1 MHLQK
6 ASRKKAKIK
15 LCLQGP
21 SGSGKTYSALLL
33 AYGLCNDWAKICVID
48 TENHSADLYSQLGEY
63 NTISLTGP
71 YTPERYM
78 QAIEVCVK
86 AGIEVIIIDS
96 LSHEWEYIINFH
108 ASLTGNSF
116 TNWGKVT
123 PRHNEFIQ
131 TLLDANKHVIAT
143 VRTKQDYVLNERNGK
158 MVPEKIG
165 LKPIQRDDL
174 EYLFTLTFEID
185 RNHIAQSTKDRT
197 GLFSNK
203 QGQVINEDTGKS
215 ILEWCNYGKEET
227 ANDIN
232 LRINECKSVAELLSL
247 FNKYQ
252 HLKETLKPEF
262 EKRKRE
268 ILVQEIHN

>member
-1 MHLQK
+1 MNLQK

-78 QAIEVCVK
+78 QAIEICVK

-108 ASLTGNSF
+108 ASLAGNSF

-131 TLLDANKHVIAT
+131 TLLDTNKHVIAT

-174 EYLFTLTFEID
+174 EYLFTLTFELD

-203 QGQVINEDTGKS
+203 QGQLINEDTGKS
-215 ILEWCNYGKEET
+215 ILEWCNYGKEVT

-232 LRINECKSVAELLSL
+232 TRINECKSVAELLSL

>member
-21 SGSGKTYSALLL
+21 SGSGKTYSALLV
-33 AYGLCNDWAKICVID
+33 AYGLCNDWTKICVID
-48 TENHSADLYSQLGEY
+48 TENHSADLYSHLGEY

-108 ASLTGNSF
+108 ASLSGNSF

-131 TLLDANKHVIAT
+131 TLLDTNKHVIAT
-143 VRTKQDYVLNERNGK
+143 VRTKQDYVLNEKNGK

-203 QGQVINEDTGKS
+203 QGQVINVDTGRS
-215 ILEWCNYGKEET
+215 ILGWCNYGKEET

-232 LRINECKSVAELLSL
+232 ARINECKSVAELLSL

>member
-1 MHLQK
+1 MNLQK

-116 TNWGKVT
+116 TNWSKVT

-131 TLLDANKHVIAT
+131 TLLDTNKHLIAT

-158 MVPEKIG
+158 MVPEKVG

-185 RNHIAQSTKDRT
+185 RNHIALSTKDRT

-203 QGQVINEDTGKS
+203 QGQLINEDTGKL
-215 ILEWCNYGKEET
+215 ILEWCNYGKEIT

-232 LRINECKSVAELLSL
+232 TRINECKSVAELLSL

>member
-48 TENHSADLYSQLGEY
+48 TENHSADLYSQLGDY

-108 ASLTGNSF
+108 ASLSGNSF
-116 TNWGKVT
+116 TNWSKVT

-131 TLLDANKHVIAT
+131 RLLDTDKHVIAT

-232 LRINECKSVAELLSL
+232 TRINECKSVAELLSL

>member
-1 MHLQK
+1 MYLQK

-33 AYGLCNDWAKICVID
+33 AYGLSNDWAKICVID

-108 ASLTGNSF
+108 ASLSGNSF

-131 TLLDANKHVIAT
+131 RLLDTDKHVIAT

-203 QGQVINEDTGKS
+203 QGLLINEDTGKS
-215 ILEWCNYGKEET
+215 ILEWCNYGKDEN

-232 LRINECKSVAELLSL
+232 NRINECKTIAELLSL

-268 ILVQEIHN
+268 ILIQIEQN

>member
-1 MHLQK
+1 MNLQK

-71 YTPERYM
+71 YTPERYL
-78 QAIEVCVK
+78 QAIEICVK

-116 TNWGKVT
+116 TNWSKVT

-131 TLLDANKHVIAT
+131 TLLDTNKHVIAT

-158 MVPEKIG
+158 MVPEKVG

-185 RNHIAQSTKDRT
+185 RNHIALSTKDRT

-203 QGQVINEDTGKS
+203 QGQIINEDIGKS
-215 ILEWCNYGKEET
+215 ILEWCNYGKEIT

-232 LRINECKSVAELLSL
+232 TRINECKSVAELLSL

>member
-21 SGSGKTYSALLL
+21 SGSGKTYSAILL

-108 ASLTGNSF
+108 ASLSGNSF
-116 TNWGKVT
+116 TNWSKVT

-131 TLLDANKHVIAT
+131 RLLDTDKHVIAT

-203 QGQVINEDTGKS
+203 QGQVINEDTGKF

-232 LRINECKSVAELLSL
+232 TRINECKSVAELLSL

>member
-1 MHLQK
+1 MNLQK

-78 QAIEVCVK
+78 QAIEICVK

-108 ASLTGNSF
+108 ASLAGNSF

-131 TLLDANKHVIAT
+131 ALLDTNKHVIAT

-158 MVPEKIG
+158 MVPEKVG

-174 EYLFTLTFEID
+174 EYLFTLTFELD
-185 RNHIAQSTKDRT
+185 RNHVALSTKDRT

-203 QGQVINEDTGKS
+203 QGQLINADTGKS
-215 ILEWCNYGKEET
+215 ILEWCNYGKEVT

-232 LRINECKSVAELLSL
+232 TRINECKSVAELLSL

-268 ILVQEIHN
+268 ILVQEMHN

>member
-21 SGSGKTYSALLL
+21 SGSGKTYSALLV
-33 AYGLCNDWAKICVID
+33 AYGLCNDWTKICVID
-48 TENHSADLYSQLGEY
+48 TENHSADLYSHLGEY

-108 ASLTGNSF
+108 ASLSGNSF

-131 TLLDANKHVIAT
+131 TLLDTNKHVIAT
-143 VRTKQDYVLNERNGK
+143 VRTKQDYVLNEKNGK

-197 GLFSNK
+197 GLFTNK
-203 QGQVINEDTGKS
+203 QGQVINANTGRS
-215 ILEWCNYGKEET
+215 ILEWCNYGKEWK
-227 ANDIN
+227 I
-232 LRINECKSVAELLSL
+232 RS
-247 FNKYQ
+247 
-252 HLKETLKPEF
+252 
-262 EKRKRE
+262 R
-268 ILVQEIHN
+268 

>member
-33 AYGLCNDWAKICVID
+33 AYGLCNDWTKICVID

-78 QAIEVCVK
+78 QAIDACAK

-108 ASLTGNSF
+108 ASLSGNSF

-131 TLLDANKHVIAT
+131 TLLDTNKHVIGT

-197 GLFSNK
+197 GLFTNK
-203 QGQVINEDTGKS
+203 QGQVINANTGRS

-232 LRINECKSVAELLSL
+232 ARINECKSVAELLSL

>member
-1 MHLQK
+1 MNLQK

-33 AYGLCNDWAKICVID
+33 AYGLCNDWSKICVID

-78 QAIEVCVK
+78 QAIEVCVN
-86 AGIEVIIIDS
+86 AGIDVIIIDS

-131 TLLDANKHVIAT
+131 TLLDSNKHVIAT

-174 EYLFTLTFEID
+174 EYLFTLTFELD

-197 GLFSNK
+197 GIFSNK
-203 QGQVINEDTGKS
+203 QGQLINEDTGKS

-227 ANDIN
+227 GNDIN
-232 LRINECKSVAELLSL
+232 TRINECKSVAELLSL

>member
-108 ASLTGNSF
+108 ASLSGNSF
-116 TNWGKVT
+116 TNWSKVT

-131 TLLDANKHVIAT
+131 RLLDTDKHVIAT

-232 LRINECKSVAELLSL
+232 TRINECKSVAELLSL

>member
-1 MHLQK
+1 MYLQK

-33 AYGLCNDWAKICVID
+33 AYGLSNDWAKICVID

-108 ASLTGNSF
+108 ASLSGNSF

-131 TLLDANKHVIAT
+131 RLLDTDKHVIAT

-232 LRINECKSVAELLSL
+232 TRINECKSVAELLSL

>member
-1 MHLQK
+1 MNLQK

-33 AYGLCNDWAKICVID
+33 AYGLCNDWSKICVID

-78 QAIEVCVK
+78 QAIEVCVN
-86 AGIEVIIIDS
+86 AGIDVIIIDS

-131 TLLDANKHVIAT
+131 TLLDTNKHVIAT

-174 EYLFTLTFEID
+174 EYLFTLTFELD

-197 GLFSNK
+197 GIFSNK
-203 QGQVINEDTGKS
+203 QGQLINEDTGKS

-227 ANDIN
+227 GNDIN
-232 LRINECKSVAELLSL
+232 TRINECKSVAELLSL

>member
-78 QAIEVCVK
+78 QAIEACVK

-131 TLLDANKHVIAT
+131 KLLDTDKHVIAT
-143 VRTKQDYVLNERNGK
+143 VRTKQDYVLNARNGK

-185 RNHIAQSTKDRT
+185 RNHVAQSTKDRT
-197 GLFSNK
+197 GIFSNK
-203 QGQVINEDTGKS
+203 QGQLINEDTGKS

-227 ANDIN
+227 GNDIN
-232 LRINECKSVAELLSL
+232 TRINECKSVAELLSL

-252 HLKETLKPEF
+252 HLKETLRPEF

-268 ILVQEIHN
+268 ILVQETHN

>member
-1 MHLQK
+1 MNLQK

-33 AYGLCNDWAKICVID
+33 AYGLCNDWSKICVID

-116 TNWGKVT
+116 TNWSKVT

-131 TLLDANKHVIAT
+131 TLLDTNKHVIAT

-174 EYLFTLTFEID
+174 EYLFTLTFELD
-185 RNHIAQSTKDRT
+185 RNHVALSTKDRT
-197 GLFSNK
+197 GIFSNK
-203 QGQVINEDTGKS
+203 QGQLINEDTGKS
-215 ILEWCNYGKEET
+215 ILEWCNYGKEVT

-232 LRINECKSVAELLSL
+232 TRINECKSVAELLSL

>member
-1 MHLQK
+1 MKLQK

-78 QAIEVCVK
+78 QAIDVCVK

-108 ASLTGNSF
+108 ASLVGNSF
-116 TNWGKVT
+116 TNWSKVT

-131 TLLDANKHVIAT
+131 TLLDTNKHVIAT

-174 EYLFTLTFEID
+174 EYLFTLTFELD

-203 QGQVINEDTGKS
+203 QGQLINEDTGKS
-215 ILEWCNYGKEET
+215 ILEWCNYGKEVT

-232 LRINECKSVAELLSL
+232 TRINECKSVAELLSL

>member
-1 MHLQK
+1 
-6 ASRKKAKIK
+6 
-15 LCLQGP
+15 
-21 SGSGKTYSALLL
+21 
-33 AYGLCNDWAKICVID
+33 VID

>member
-78 QAIEVCVK
+78 QAIDVCVK
-86 AGIEVIIIDS
+86 AGIEVIIVDS

-108 ASLTGNSF
+108 ASLVGNSF
-116 TNWGKVT
+116 TNWSKVT

-131 TLLDANKHVIAT
+131 TLLDTNKHVIAT

-174 EYLFTLTFEID
+174 EYLFTLTFELD

-203 QGQVINEDTGKS
+203 QGQLINEDTGKS
-215 ILEWCNYGKEET
+215 ILEWCNYGKEVT
-227 ANDIN
+227 GNDIST
-232 LRINECKSVAELLSL
+232 RINECKSVAELLSL

>member
-33 AYGLCNDWAKICVID
+33 AFGLCNDWAKICVID

-108 ASLTGNSF
+108 ASLSGNSF
-116 TNWGKVT
+116 TNWSKVT

-131 TLLDANKHVIAT
+131 RLLDTDKHVIAT

-215 ILEWCNYGKEET
+215 IQEWCNYGKEET

-232 LRINECKSVAELLSL
+232 TRINECKSVAELLSL

>member
-108 ASLTGNSF
+108 ASLSGNSF

-131 TLLDANKHVIAT
+131 RLLDTDKHVIAT

-185 RNHIAQSTKDRT
+185 KNHIAQSTKDRT

-232 LRINECKSVAELLSL
+232 TRINECKSVAELLSL

-268 ILVQEIHN
+268 ILVQETHN

>member
-108 ASLTGNSF
+108 ASLSGNSF
-116 TNWGKVT
+116 TNWSKVT

-131 TLLDANKHVIAT
+131 RLLDTDKHVIAT

-174 EYLFTLTFEID
+174 EYLFTLTFVID

-232 LRINECKSVAELLSL
+232 TRINECKSVAELLSL

>member
-78 QAIEVCVK
+78 QAIDACIK

-108 ASLTGNSF
+108 ASLSGNSF

-131 TLLDANKHVIAT
+131 RLLDTDKHVIAT

-158 MVPEKIG
+158 MIPEKIG

-232 LRINECKSVAELLSL
+232 TRINECKSVAELLSL

-252 HLKETLKPEF
+252 HLKEILKPEF

>member
-1 MHLQK
+1 MNLQK

-116 TNWGKVT
+116 TNWSKVT
-123 PRHNEFIQ
+123 PRHNGFIQ
-131 TLLDANKHVIAT
+131 TLLDTNKHVIAT

-158 MVPEKIG
+158 MIPEKVG

-174 EYLFTLTFEID
+174 EYLFTLTFELD
-185 RNHIAQSTKDRT
+185 RNHVALSTKDRT

-203 QGQVINEDTGKS
+203 QGQLINEDTGKS
-215 ILEWCNYGKEET
+215 ILEWCNYGKEVT

-232 LRINECKSVAELLSL
+232 TRINECKSVAELLSL

>member
-33 AYGLCNDWAKICVID
+33 AYGLCNDWTKICVID

-78 QAIEVCVK
+78 QAIDACAK
-86 AGIEVIIIDS
+86 AEIEVIIIDS

-108 ASLTGNSF
+108 ASLSGNSF

-131 TLLDANKHVIAT
+131 TLLDTNKHVIGT

-232 LRINECKSVAELLSL
+232 TRINECKSVAELLSL

>member
-1 MHLQK
+1 MNLQK

-116 TNWGKVT
+116 TNWSKVT
-123 PRHNEFIQ
+123 PRHNGFIQ
-131 TLLDANKHVIAT
+131 TLLDTDKHVIAT

-158 MVPEKIG
+158 MVPEKVG

-174 EYLFTLTFEID
+174 EYLFTLTFELD
-185 RNHIAQSTKDRT
+185 RNHVALSTKDRT
-197 GLFSNK
+197 GIFSNK
-203 QGQVINEDTGKS
+203 QGQLINEDTGKV
-215 ILEWCNYGKEET
+215 ILEWCNYGKEVT

-232 LRINECKSVAELLSL
+232 TRINECKSVAELLSL

>member
-33 AYGLCNDWAKICVID
+33 AYGLCNDWTKICVID

-78 QAIEVCVK
+78 QAIDACAK
-86 AGIEVIIIDS
+86 AEIEVIIIDS

-108 ASLTGNSF
+108 ASLSGNSF

-131 TLLDANKHVIAT
+131 TLLDTNKHVIGT

-197 GLFSNK
+197 GLFTNK
-203 QGQVINEDTGKS
+203 QGQVINANTGRS
-215 ILEWCNYGKEET
+215 ILEWCNYGKEWK
-227 ANDIN
+227 I
-232 LRINECKSVAELLSL
+232 RS
-247 FNKYQ
+247 
-252 HLKETLKPEF
+252 
-262 EKRKRE
+262 R
-268 ILVQEIHN
+268 

>member
-71 YTPERYM
+71 YTPEIYM
-78 QAIEVCVK
+78 QAIDACAK

-108 ASLTGNSF
+108 ASLSGNSF

-131 TLLDANKHVIAT
+131 TLLDTNKHVIGT

-197 GLFSNK
+197 GLFTNK
-203 QGQVINEDTGKS
+203 QGQVINANTGRS

-232 LRINECKSVAELLSL
+232 ARINECKSVAELLSL

>member
-1 MHLQK
+1 M
-6 ASRKKAKIK
+6 
-15 LCLQGP
+15 CLQGP

-78 QAIEVCVK
+78 QAIDVCVK

-108 ASLTGNSF
+108 ATLTGNSF

-131 TLLDANKHVIAT
+131 TLLDTNKHVIAT

-185 RNHIAQSTKDRT
+185 RNHVAMSTKDRT

-203 QGQVINEDTGKS
+203 QGQLINEDTGKS

-227 ANDIN
+227 GNDIN
-232 LRINECKSVAELLSL
+232 TRINECKSVAELLSL

-262 EKRKRE
+262 EKRKKE

>member
-1 MHLQK
+1 MNLQK

-116 TNWGKVT
+116 TNWSKVT
-123 PRHNEFIQ
+123 QDIMVLSKHYSIPISM
-131 TLLDANKHVIAT
+131 LLQQLEQNKIM
-143 VRTKQDYVLNERNGK
+143 Y
-158 MVPEKIG
+158 
-165 LKPIQRDDL
+165 
-174 EYLFTLTFEID
+174 
-185 RNHIAQSTKDRT
+185 
-197 GLFSNK
+197 
-203 QGQVINEDTGKS
+203 
-215 ILEWCNYGKEET
+215 
-227 ANDIN
+227 
-232 LRINECKSVAELLSL
+232 
-247 FNKYQ
+247 
-252 HLKETLKPEF
+252 
-262 EKRKRE
+262 
-268 ILVQEIHN
+268 

>member
-108 ASLTGNSF
+108 ASLSGNSF
-116 TNWGKVT
+116 TNWCKVT

-131 TLLDANKHVIAT
+131 RLLDTDKHVIAT

-232 LRINECKSVAELLSL
+232 TRINECKSVAELLSL

>member
-1 MHLQK
+1 MYLQK

-86 AGIEVIIIDS
+86 AEIEVIIIDS

-131 TLLDANKHVIAT
+131 TLLDTNKHVIAT

-185 RNHIAQSTKDRT
+185 RNHVAMSTKDRT

-203 QGQVINEDTGKS
+203 QGQLINEDTGKT

-227 ANDIN
+227 GNDIN
-232 LRINECKSVAELLSL
+232 TRINECKSVAELLSL

-268 ILVQEIHN
+268 ILIQEIHN

>member
-1 MHLQK
+1 MYLQK

-33 AYGLCNDWAKICVID
+33 AYGLSNDWAKICVID

-78 QAIEVCVK
+78 QAIETCVK

-108 ASLTGNSF
+108 ASLSGNSF

-131 TLLDANKHVIAT
+131 RLLDTDKHVIAT

-185 RNHIAQSTKDRT
+185 RNHVAMSTKDRT

-203 QGQVINEDTGKS
+203 QGLLINEDTGKS
-215 ILEWCNYGKEET
+215 ILEWCNFGKDEN

-232 LRINECKSVAELLSL
+232 NRINECKTIAELLSL

-268 ILVQEIHN
+268 ILIQIEQN